1 MSHDY
6 RFEHRDASLS
16 HTPDAL
22 VHQFTM
28 QLMEHIE
35 RRDFSRGAEI
45 AELLVE
51 MRPESADLWYLL
63 GMCNDRIDRALPAL
77 SATKRAV
84 EIDSTHRPAAL
95 QLGEMLCK
103 TGKILEGLKL
113 VRAVFDQGRDPKLS
127 PDEQD
132 LVTLRA
138 GAIIEGVQKV
148 MGGLEETQKD

>member
-22 VHQFTM
+22 VHQFTK
-28 QLMEHIE
+28 QLTEHIE
-35 RRDFSRGAEI
+35 RKDFSRGAEI

-63 GMCNDRIDRALPAL
+63 GMCNDRLNRAIPAR

-84 EIDSTHRPAAL
+84 ELDATHRPAAL

-103 TGKILEGLKL
+103 TGKLLEGLKL
-113 VRAVFDQGRDPKLS
+113 ERAVFAQGRNPAL
-127 PDEQD
+127 PPAEQD

-148 MGGLEETQKD
+148 MGELEKTQKD